1 MRWLLLLLIPI
12 FLCGSQPSHEAS
24 SYAKAS
30 ADKTAG
36 RLTDKELPKP
46 MVIPKTV
53 IIYPPQTAEEFLA
66 RKTVLRNVLDS
77 HYPTRIIVK
86 DKKPEDKNK

>member
-12 FLCGSQPSHEAS
+12 FLCGA
-24 SYAKAS
+24 
-30 ADKTAG
+30 
-36 RLTDKELPKP
+36 DKELPTCP
-46 MVIPKTV
+46 LVIPKTV